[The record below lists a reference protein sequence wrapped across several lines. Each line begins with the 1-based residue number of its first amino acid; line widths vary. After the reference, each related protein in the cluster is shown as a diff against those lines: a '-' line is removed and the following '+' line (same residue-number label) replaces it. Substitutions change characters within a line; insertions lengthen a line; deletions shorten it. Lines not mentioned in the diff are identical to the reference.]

1 LKKKQ
6 EELEEIGAGF
16 PNPLSLGI
24 RWREKRVL
32 SVLCYVLEP
41 DWALCSS
48 RHGRCDIDPR
58 DKGDIWV
65 AMTRTLHTKGW
76 DAPSSPGDA
85 RLGACGRQS
94 PLLLL
99 PSCFTAN
106 LPFRGPFFPTSPYL
120 PVAASSGVTNTTIL
134 FFVLFFSQML
144 RRGNWAF
151 NFQINPSDFLF
162 LFYFFPPAAA
172 KVVVMI
178 IINHKQSAFF

>member
-65 AMTRTLHTKGW
+65 AMTRTLRTRGW
-76 DAPSSPGDA
+76 DVPSSPGDA

-106 LPFRGPFFPTSPYL
+106 LPLPWPLLPNKPLSSRSCFLGRYKYHHAFFCFVFFPNAPEGKL
-120 PVAASSGVTNTTIL
+120 GI
-134 FFVLFFSQML
+134 
-144 RRGNWAF
+144 
-151 NFQINPSDFLF
+151 
-162 LFYFFPPAAA
+162 
-172 KVVVMI
+172 
-178 IINHKQSAFF
+178 